1 MSPIPVSPAWRAAA
15 LLMCSLSLPSCSGA
29 RVEGLP
35 EERAPLGVRHA
46 ELRSVHRPGA
56 PSSSGPHEVVPT
68 PEDLAGCVA
77 LACEENPE
85 LRAAFAAWKSKL
97 ARIAQVGALPD
108 PVLSFAHFVEEIQT
122 RTGPQRNRIG
132 LTQSFPWFGTLGAM
146 EDAARKE
153 AEAAWQRVLATKLRI
168 ESRVRK
174 SWYAYGFLR
183 ERIRLGEAQLDLL
196 KQLEPVVTR
205 RIETG
210 APASDLIQLQLEID
224 RLASE
229 VDALRDQREPRSRAL
244 ERAVSLDREN
254 PLPWPK
260 LAAPEFYEVESAG
273 LLRRI
278 GQQNPELKALAQR
291 VAAGEERVRAAE
303 KSGYPKFSVG
313 VDWFDTGPA
322 LMPNTPGSG
331 DDPWLVRVGVSLPI
345 WRGKYDGSETEA
357 KSELERRGYEFAAK
371 RDELRLRIAER
382 LFALR
387 DARRRAELAQDTLIP
402 RAREAQRLI
411 TTDYEGGRKSLNDL
425 IASERVL
432 LAMETDYWRAVQEW
446 FSNEAELRALVGGEV
461 R

>member
-1 MSPIPVSPAWRAAA
+1 MSLPPVSPPWRAAA
-15 LLMCSLSLPSCSGA
+15 LLVCGLSLPSCSGA

-35 EERAPLGVRHA
+35 EERAP
-46 ELRSVHRPGA
+46 SVFGT
-56 PSSSGPHEVVPT
+56 PSSAEKPKGAYSPVTQRAAAPV
-68 PEDLAGCVA
+68 PEDLAGYVA
-77 LACEENPE
+77 LACDQSPE
-85 LRAAFAAWKSKL
+85 LRAAFAAWKSSL
-97 ARIAQVGALPD
+97 ARIPQAGALPD

-168 ESRVRK
+168 EARVRK
-174 SWYAYGFLR
+174 SWFAYGFLR
-183 ERIRLGEAQLDLL
+183 ERLRIAEAQLDLL

-229 VDALRDQREPRSRAL
+229 VDALRDERQPRSRAL
-244 ERAVSLDREN
+244 ERAASIDRVN

-278 GQQNPELKALAQR
+278 GQQNPELRALAQR
-291 VAAGEERVRAAE
+291 IAAGEERVRAAQ

-345 WRGKYDGSETEA
+345 WRGKYDGAETEA